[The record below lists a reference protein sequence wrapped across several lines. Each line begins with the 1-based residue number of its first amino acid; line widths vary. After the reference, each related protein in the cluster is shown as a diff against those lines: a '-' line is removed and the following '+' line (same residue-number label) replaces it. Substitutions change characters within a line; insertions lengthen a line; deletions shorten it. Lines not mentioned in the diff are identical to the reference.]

1 MQRNRSLRHF
11 CEILSHGTIHSRFL
25 AANFSREKSSR
36 REMSS
41 KWPERLGKP
50 LEVTEKLLMGPGPAN
65 CPPRVLEAAAKPL
78 LGHLHPDFCEIMDD
92 VKAGIKH
99 LFQTENELTI
109 ALCASGHAAMEATL
123 VNTLEA
129 GEKVGIAKNGIWGE
143 RAADIASRAGINVA
157 ILEGTPGKSF
167 SKEEI
172 EGFLEKEKPK
182 AFFITHGESSTGVF
196 QNIKGIGEICKK
208 NSCLFMVDSVAACG
222 GVELKMD
229 EWGIDVLYTGSQ
241 KVLSAPPGT
250 APISFSPRA
259 RQAIRNRET
268 PVQSYYL
275 DVEVLGRYWNVDA
288 QPRFYHHTGAV
299 TNIFAL
305 REALSFISSE
315 NLEETWKRHKI
326 CQKKLHEGLK
336 ELGLELFVENQDDRL
351 PCVTTIK
358 VPDGVEWNVV
368 TALMMEN
375 DTIEMAGGL
384 GPTAGK
390 CWRIG
395 LMGFNCTEKNVNK
408 VLRSLQKALQTIGYL
423 SK

>member
-1 MQRNRSLRHF
+1 
-11 CEILSHGTIHSRFL
+11 
-25 AANFSREKSSR
+25 
-36 REMSS
+36 MSS
-41 KWPERLGKP
+41 NWPENLGEAMIIK
-50 LEVTEKLLMGPGPAN
+50 EKLLMGPGPSN
-65 CPPRVLEAAAKPL
+65 CPPTVLKAAANPL
-78 LGHLHPDFCEIMDD
+78 LGHLHPDFCVIMDD

-123 VNTLEA
+123 VNVLEA
-129 GEKVGIAKNGIWGE
+129 GEKVVIARNGIWGD
-143 RAADIASRAGINVA
+143 RAADIASRAGILVA
-157 ILEGTPGKSF
+157 MMNGNPGKSF
-167 SKEEI
+167 STEDIEE
-172 EGFLEKEKPK
+172 FLAKEKPK
-182 AFFITHGESSTGVF
+182 AFFITHGESSTGVL
-196 QNIKGIGEICKK
+196 QNLKGIGAICRKY
-208 NSCLFMVDSVAACG
+208 NCLFSVDSVAACG

-250 APISFSPRA
+250 APISFSAQA
-259 RQAIRNRET
+259 REAIKNRKT
-268 PVQSYYL
+268 AVQSYYL
-275 DVEVLGRYWNVDA
+275 DVEILGRYWNVDN

-305 REALSFISSE
+305 REALSFISSKT
-315 NLEETWKRHKI
+315 LEQSWKRHKN

-336 ELGLELFVENQDDRL
+336 ELGLELFVENEDDRL

-358 VPDGVEWNVV
+358 VPGGVEWAKV
-368 TALMMEN
+368 TGLMMQN

-395 LMGFNCTEKNVNK
+395 LMGYNCTEPNVEK
-408 VLRSLQKALQTIGYL
+408 VLWSLKKALESVGYL
-423 SK
+423 SQIETF